1 MFFASDCETPLEVN
15 GWVSRTSSGAHK
27 SKHNHLS
34 EDDEEHDRE
43 KREHDDC
50 RQTSVARLAFSSVI
64 K

>member
-1 MFFASDCETPLEVN
+1 VVIKQMFFASDCETPLEVN
-15 GWVSRTSSGAHK
+15 GWVSRASSGALK

-50 RQTSVARLAFSSVI
+50 S
-64 K
+64 